1 MNRNGKKVLILVLT
15 LSLAATFVAPLPVIR
30 GQDESPDVAWVD
42 DWKEFERDSTVYFEG
57 VKATTGVSAFATIH
71 EAISIGNIPAG
82 AVKDTADNPL
92 PEDFA
97 LNFTTMA
104 EPDTIAPELKST
116 DPANGA
122 VDVPPDKVIK
132 VTFTE
137 EVVKGN
143 AFAAIVLKNA
153 EGKELGTKVEISG
166 SDLTIKSDAPLG
178 FSTKYTVTIP
188 AGAVNDAAGNPLK
201 VAYTFSFTTAG
212 LPTQTFDDI
221 QGHWAQHDIELM
233 AGLGIAKGV
242 GDNKF
247 NPDGNVTR
255 AEFVALL
262 VRSFGVP
269 IEPVSETSFKD
280 VPPDAWFAAEVEAA
294 YKGGIAIG
302 FEDGTFRPYAQVN
315 REQIAVFIV
324 RAMNWTVEDE
334 EADALLSKFTD
345 QAKISSWAKEAV
357 AVAVQK
363 GIVLGR
369 PDGNFDPQANAT
381 RAEAVVMLKRVLQ
394 AAGVIPPKV

>member
-1 MNRNGKKVLILVLT
+1 MNRNGKKVWILVLT
-15 LSLAATFVAPLPVIR
+15 RSLAGTFVAPLPVIR
-30 GQDESPDVAWVD
+30 GQDDSPDVAWVD

-71 EAISIGNIPAG
+71 EAISIVTIPAG

-166 SDLTIKSDAPLG
+166 SALTIKSDAPLG

-233 AGLGIAKGV
+233 AGMGIAKGV

>member
-1 MNRNGKKVLILVLT
+1 LVY
-15 LSLAATFVAPLPVIR
+15 
-30 GQDESPDVAWVD
+30 
-42 DWKEFERDSTVYFEG
+42 DWKEFERDSTFYFEG
-57 VKATTGVSAFATIH
+57 VKATTGVSALAMIH
-71 EAISIGNIPAG
+71 EAISIGHIHAG
-82 AVKDTADNPL
+82 AAKPTVDNPL

-97 LNFTTMA
+97 LNFTTLA

-188 AGAVNDAAGNPLK
+188 AGAVKDAAGNPLK
-201 VAYTFSFTTAG
+201 EAYTFSFTTAG
-212 LPTQTFDDI
+212 LPAQTFDDI
-221 QGHWAQHDIELM
+221 QGHWAQHNIELM
-233 AGLGIAKGV
+233 ASMGVAKGV

-247 NPDGNVTR
+247 NPNVSVTR

-294 YKGGIAIG
+294 YKGGVTKG
-302 FEDGTFRPYAQVN
+302 FEDGTFKPNDKVT
-315 REQIAVFIV
+315 REQIAAFIV
-324 RAMNWTVEDE
+324 RAMNWTIE
-334 EADALLSKFTD
+334 EKEVVAVLSRFTD
-345 QAKISSWAKEAV
+345 QAKISSWAKKEV
-357 AVAVQK
+357 AAAVQK

-369 PDGNFDPQANAT
+369 PDGTFDPQANAT

-394 AAGVIPPKV
+394 AAGVIPPNV